1 MYGGGFSR
9 RGRSA
14 VCFGVA
20 WMVGRGVSIGPSS
33 TVHVSVAVHVCAI
46 RCVGDVSVSN
56 RCTRSLWFR
65 VDPFVRNATCA
76 SVHHDLI
83 EYSSPP
89 TYRRAFPPRSC
100 SSASRILFR
109 RSNRPWSES
118 CPSRSRVS
126 PADVSSP
133 LGLAMC
139 SAPVTE
145 PTGVSSVSDVCL
157 SVYTHPLDAEAE
169 GSDRRALSMFR
180 GRSVRRHDFPRLYLL
195 MFISSPYT
203 MCLLVFASSL
213 CDVGPVSRVFGRAR
227 PRGVCDSSR
236 LSLYRTVGI
245 RPWLPRLNGRAP
257 LYARRLLL

>member
-1 MYGGGFSR
+1 
-9 RGRSA
+9 
-14 VCFGVA
+14 
-20 WMVGRGVSIGPSS
+20 
-33 TVHVSVAVHVCAI
+33 
-46 RCVGDVSVSN
+46 
-56 RCTRSLWFR
+56 
-65 VDPFVRNATCA
+65 
-76 SVHHDLI
+76 
-83 EYSSPP
+83 
-89 TYRRAFPPRSC
+89 
-100 SSASRILFR
+100 
-109 RSNRPWSES
+109 
-118 CPSRSRVS
+118 
-126 PADVSSP
+126 
-133 LGLAMC
+133 MC

-145 PTGVSSVSDVCL
+145 PTGVSSVSDVCLSDVCL